1 MSKDTEAIV
10 AYKGFDKN
18 MQCRGYQYAIG
29 QTYTHEGNV
38 AACESGFHSCEYPLD
53 VFNYYAPGESQFA
66 VVEAS
71 GNIARHSGDSK
82 VASSSLTVKASI
94 DLPGIISAAIEY
106 TMNRAKPAKGSV
118 NEEVMGAASNS
129 GDSGAASNSGDR
141 GAASN
146 SGYRGA
152 ASNSGEY
159 GVAAD
164 FNGYCSKAKSCN
176 SGAIVCINRTDDG
189 TIRHIR
195 ASKVGDNGIKADT
208 WYTLND
214 AGEFTEVV

>member
-1 MSKDTEAIV
+1 MSKKQETII

-29 QTYTHEGNV
+29 QTYTHDGKV

-53 VFNYYAPGESQFA
+53 VFSYYAPGESQFA

-71 GNIARHSGDSK
+71 GEIARHSEDSK

-106 TMNRAKPAKGSV
+106 TMSRANKTKGNHNQEDS
-118 NEEVMGAASNS
+118 GAASNS
-129 GDSGAASNSGDR
+129 GDSGAASNSGYS

-146 SGYRGA
+146 SGKHGI
-152 ASNSGEY
+152 
-159 GVAAD
+159 AAD
-164 FNGYCSKAKSCN
+164 FNGYNSKAKSCK
-176 SGAIVCINRTDDG
+176 SGAIVCISRDEEG
-189 TIRHIR
+189 AIRHIR
-195 ASKVGDNGIKADT
+195 AAKVGENGIKADT

-214 AGEFTEVV
+214 VGEFVEAA

>member
-1 MSKDTEAIV
+1 MSKKQETII

-29 QTYTHEGNV
+29 QTYTHDGKV

-53 VFNYYAPGESQFA
+53 VFSYYAPGESQFA

-71 GNIARHSGDSK
+71 GEIARHSEDSK

-106 TMNRAKPAKGSV
+106 TMSRANKTKG
-118 NEEVMGAASNS
+118 NHNQE
-129 GDSGAASNSGDR
+129 DSGAASNSGKH
-141 GAASN
+141 GI
-146 SGYRGA
+146 
-152 ASNSGEY
+152 
-159 GVAAD
+159 AAD
-164 FNGYCSKAKSCN
+164 FNGYNSKAKSCK
-176 SGAIVCINRTDDG
+176 SGAIVCISRDEEG
-189 TIRHIR
+189 AIRHIR
-195 ASKVGDNGIKADT
+195 AAKVGENGIKADT

-214 AGEFTEVV
+214 VGEFVEAA